1 MAMEL
6 KTEYG
11 QFALTNEQKVAM
23 AQGLAAL
30 WAVAFK
36 YRTTLERLL
45 SLNREINVYL
55 TLQDHDEWLDFQEVI
70 DVFEPALHE
79 ATAFL
84 SELDQ
89 IEAQD
94 EGSFG
99 DLISYGKK
107 ISLEMSYET
116 VSVLAAKF
124 YKQSKIQQETVLQ
137 QQTEF
142 EHTRFVALMEE
153 RDKKLRIDNLTRA
166 GFVEHGNGTVTDSR
180 LHLMWMQ
187 CAQGQTG
194 PDCEGTVLN
203 YTWDA
208 AMLIAPHLNL
218 RHNDPQGLGY
228 ADWRLP
234 SVEELQ
240 SLVVKDERPTICP
253 EAFPNA
259 PAIMFWSSTLVEID
273 SREAWNVYFG
283 TGSMGTN
290 DRENCYAVRLV
301 RTVL

>member
-1 MAMEL
+1 MEM
-6 KTEYG
+6 TPG
-11 QFALTNEQKVAM
+11 QAASALTEDQKVAM
-23 AQGLAAL
+23 AQGLADL
-30 WAVAFK
+30 WALVFK
-36 YRTTLERLL
+36 YRTTLERLI
-45 SLNREINVYL
+45 SFNREINAYL
-55 TLQDHDEWLDFQEVI
+55 TVQEHDEWFDYQEVI
-70 DVFEPALHE
+70 DAFESPLVQ

-84 SELDQ
+84 AELDR
-89 IEAQD
+89 IEADDQS
-94 EGSFG
+94 GFG
-99 DLISYGKK
+99 EDLISYGNKVAQ
-107 ISLEMSYET
+107 EMTYATMST
-116 VSVLAAKF
+116 LAAKF
-124 YKQSKIQQETVLQ
+124 NKQAKIHHEAYLK

-142 EHTRFVALMEE
+142 EHTRFVTLMEE
-153 RDKKLRIDNLTRA
+153 RDKKLRLDNLTRA
-166 GFVEHGNGTVTDSR
+166 GFIEHSNGTVTDSR

-187 CAQGQTG
+187 CAQGQAG
-194 PDCEGTVLN
+194 LACEGDALT

-208 AMLIAPHLNL
+208 AMQIAPRLNQH
-218 RHNDPQGLGY
+218 RNDTQALGY

-259 PAIMFWSSTLVEID
+259 PVSMFWSSTLVDVD

>member
-1 MAMEL
+1 MEL
-6 KTEYG
+6 NTEPG
-11 QFALTNEQKVAM
+11 QSALTLKQKTAM

-30 WAVAFK
+30 WAVVFK
-36 YRTTLERLL
+36 YRATLERLL
-45 SLNREINVYL
+45 SFNREINAYL
-55 TLQDHDEWLDFQEVI
+55 TVHDHDEWFDFQEVA
-70 DVFEPALHE
+70 DALEPPLQE

-84 SELDQ
+84 AELDRV
-89 IEAQD
+89 EAED

-99 DLISYGKK
+99 DLVSYGKK
-107 ISLEMSYET
+107 VALEMTYET
-116 VSVLAAKF
+116 VSLLAAKF
-124 YKQSKIQQETVLQ
+124 DKQAKIHHEAYLK

-142 EHTRFVALMEE
+142 EHTRFVSLMEE
-153 RDKKLRIDNLTRA
+153 RDNKLRIDNLTRA

-187 CAQGQTG
+187 CAQGQSG
-194 PDCEGTVLN
+194 SDCEGTALT

-208 AMLIAPHLNL
+208 AMLIAPNLNL
-218 RHNDPQGLGY
+218 RRNDPQGLGY

-240 SLVVKDERPTICP
+240 SLVVKNERPTICS

-259 PAIMFWSSTLVEID
+259 PASMFWTSTLVEEGGN
-273 SREAWNVYFG
+273 EAWNVYFG

>member
-1 MAMEL
+1 MEL
-6 KTEYG
+6 NTEPG
-11 QFALTNEQKVAM
+11 QSALTLKQKTAM

-30 WAVAFK
+30 WAVVFK
-36 YRTTLERLL
+36 YRATLERLL
-45 SLNREINVYL
+45 SFNREINAYL
-55 TLQDHDEWLDFQEVI
+55 TVHDHDEWFDFQEVE
-70 DVFEPALHE
+70 DALQPPLQQ

-84 SELDQ
+84 AELDRV
-89 IEAQD
+89 EAED

-99 DLISYGKK
+99 DLVSYGKK
-107 ISLEMSYET
+107 VALEMTYET
-116 VSVLAAKF
+116 VSLLAAKF
-124 YKQSKIQQETVLQ
+124 DKQAKIHHEAYLK

-142 EHTRFVALMEE
+142 EHTRFVSLMEE
-153 RDKKLRIDNLTRA
+153 RDNKLRIDNLTRA

-187 CAQGQTG
+187 CAQGQSG
-194 PDCEGTVLN
+194 SDCEGTALT

-208 AMLIAPHLNL
+208 AMLIAPNLNL
-218 RHNDPQGLGY
+218 RRNDPQGLGY

-240 SLVVKDERPTICP
+240 SLVVKNERPTICS

-259 PAIMFWSSTLVEID
+259 PASMFWTSTLVEEGGN
-273 SREAWNVYFG
+273 EAWNVYFG

>member
-1 MAMEL
+1 MEM
-6 KTEYG
+6 TPG
-11 QFALTNEQKVAM
+11 QAASALTEDQKVAM
-23 AQGLAAL
+23 AQGLADL
-30 WAVAFK
+30 WAMVFK
-36 YRTTLERLL
+36 YRATLERLL
-45 SLNREINVYL
+45 SFNREINAYL

-70 DVFEPALHE
+70 AYFEPKLIE
-79 ATAFL
+79 ASLFL
-84 SELDQ
+84 VELDRV
-89 IEAQD
+89 EAG
-94 EGSFG
+94 EESRFG
-99 DLISYGKK
+99 DDLVSYGKK
-107 ISLEMSYET
+107 IAIELTSET
-116 VSVLAAKF
+116 VTSLAAKF
-124 YKQSKIQQETVLQ
+124 VKQEKIHHEAYLK

-142 EHTRFVALMEE
+142 EHTRFVTLMEE
-153 RDKKLRIDNLTRA
+153 RDKKLRLDNLTRA
-166 GFVEHGNGTVTDSR
+166 GFIEHSNGTVTDSR

-187 CAQGQTG
+187 CAQGQAG
-194 PDCEGTVLN
+194 LACEGDALT

-208 AMLIAPHLNL
+208 AMQIAPRLNQH
-218 RHNDPQGLGY
+218 RNDTQALGY

-259 PAIMFWSSTLVEID
+259 PVSMFWSSTLVDVD